1 MLRLIVMSAA
11 SNYVGNLGSTAT
23 NLRTCSIFKMLSM
36 NTTAT
41 DIQISA
47 VTVEAYKSACFGVL
61 IEDGFMLRLE
71 EINQQL
77 VRLLVMNQVKSAA
90 FTTAC
95 NPFIQPTTDC

>member
-11 SNYVGNLGSTAT
+11 SNYVGSLGSTTT
-23 NLRTCSIFKMLSM
+23 NLLTCSIFKMLSM

-47 VTVEAYKSACFGVL
+47 VTVEAHKSACFRVL
-61 IEDGFMLRLE
+61 IEDGFMLRLD

-77 VRLLVMNQVKSAA
+77 VRLFAVDQMKSAA
-90 FTTAC
+90 
-95 NPFIQPTTDC
+95 P